1 MRILVVGAGAIGG
14 YFGARLAEAGRDVTF
29 LVRPKRAEQLAGG
42 LFVLSPKGDVHIPT
56 PKLVTE
62 ATLGQGRPRESMGQ
76 AGGSMAQP
84 EGSMAQPGGSMGQA
98 GGSMAQPEGSMAQAG
113 GSMAQPEGSMAQA
126 GGPKAQPFDLVLL
139 SCKAFDLESAMDSFA
154 PAMGPTSMV
163 LPLLNGM
170 GHIEKLQK
178 RFGNNTVLGGQCQ
191 ISATLDTEGR
201 VVHLNDWHTLGFGEL
216 DGSRGD
222 RMEAVNQAFA
232 GVKMDAQLST
242 AILQDMW
249 EKWIFIASMAGLT
262 CLMRAA
268 LGDVEAAGGRNIT
281 LALFDECAAIAAK
294 NLHVP
299 SASVSERIRK
309 VLTTPGSTL
318 MASMLRDTED
328 HKKTEHEHLLGD
340 LLARA
345 HGARAPVLETC
356 LVHMR
361 AYEARRVREG

>member
-29 LVRPKRAEQLAGG
+29 LVRPKRAEQLARG
-42 LFVLSPKGDVHIPT
+42 LFVLSPKGDVHLPT
-56 PKLVTE
+56 PKLVAD
-62 ATLGQGRPRESMGQ
+62 ATLKEAGRG
-76 AGGSMAQP
+76 
-84 EGSMAQPGGSMGQA
+84 
-98 GGSMAQPEGSMAQAG
+98 
-113 GSMAQPEGSMAQA
+113 
-126 GGPKAQPFDLVLL
+126 QPFDLVLL

-154 PAMGPTSMV
+154 PAMGPSSVV

-178 RFGNNTVLGGQCQ
+178 RFGNNAVLGGQCQ
-191 ISATLDTEGR
+191 ISSTLDAEGR

-216 DGSRGD
+216 DGSRGE
-222 RMEAVNQAFA
+222 RIEAVNQAFA
-232 GVKMDAQLST
+232 GAKMDGQLST

-249 EKWIFIASMAGLT
+249 EKWIFIASMAGIT
-262 CLMRAA
+262 CLMRAS
-268 LGDVEAAGGRNIT
+268 LGDVEAVGGRNIA
-281 LALFDECAAIAAK
+281 LALFDECAAIAGK

-318 MASMLRDTED
+318 MASMLRDAEG
-328 HKKTEHEHLLGD
+328 HKKTEHEQVLGD

-345 HGARAPVLETC
+345 HGVKAPILETC

-361 AYEARRVREG
+361 AYEARRLREG